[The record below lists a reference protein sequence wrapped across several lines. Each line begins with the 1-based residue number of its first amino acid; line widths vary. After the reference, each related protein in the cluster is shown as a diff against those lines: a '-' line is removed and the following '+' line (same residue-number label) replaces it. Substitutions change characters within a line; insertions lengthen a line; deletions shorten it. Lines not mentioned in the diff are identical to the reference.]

1 MTVMI
6 LHSERQSGHI
16 CSIIIIIIVILKMS
30 RVEEHPS
37 RNNESKACFLRTAL
51 LLLLLLTEDYVAF
64 LFREALE
71 VSDIYGGE
79 SLNPSRAVMHAQ

>member
-6 LHSERQSGHI
+6 LLSERQSGHI

-30 RVEEHPS
+30 RAVEQHPS
-37 RNNESKACFLRTAL
+37 RNNESKACFLRTV

>member
-1 MTVMI
+1 MAVMM
-6 LHSERQSGHI
+6 LLSERQSGHI

-30 RVEEHPS
+30 RVEQNPS
-37 RNNESKACFLRTAL
+37 RNNESKACFLRTA